1 MNLFFTNFKHKRIKL
16 QRTLF
21 AKCIVESNKMVL
33 CRISNEALLI
43 AKRHP
48 IHLFRNTQIFTT
60 KDLPNEFGCEVD
72 LFYVNI
78 S

>member
-1 MNLFFTNFKHKRIKL
+1 
-16 QRTLF
+16 
-21 AKCIVESNKMVL
+21 MVL

-48 IHLFRNTQIFTT
+48 TYLFRNTQIFTT
-60 KDLPNEFGCEVD
+60 KDLSNEFGCEVD